1 MASALGLDCAS
12 WVAAMAAFMASWSK
26 KSHIFDDPALDIASP
41 PALTLQYDL
50 PSRGMVSSKI
60 TASVLLG
67 TVPTLATS
75 SHSFQLIESTD

>member
-1 MASALGLDCAS
+1 MASALGLDCAA

-26 KSHIFDDPALDIASP
+26 KAISLTIQPSTL

-67 TVPTLATS
+67 TFPTLATS
-75 SHSFQLIESTD
+75 SHSFQPIENTD